1 MPKSGRAVLHRLEL
15 RPVGAFQARER
26 VPGGDVVH
34 HGHPAALPPGVPVQ
48 RLLHTVLL
56 GLVLL
61 LRLIFGH
68 RSGHSSAKDA
78 PRHAIHRTGVKSGS
92 TRRQSR
98 KSNHAKITQAPPRPK
113 IRSTGDLPQLTPP
126 AINSHHQNP
135 HNLFERRAH
144 GVND

>member
-15 RPVGAFQARER
+15 RPVGAFQAREG

-68 RSGHSSAKDA
+68 RSGPSSAKDA
-78 PRHAIHRTGVKSGS
+78 PRHAIHRTGVKVDLRAVRAENQI
-92 TRRQSR
+92 TP
-98 KSNHAKITQAPPRPK
+98 KSPRPLPDPKSDPREICHSLHPPR
-113 IRSTGDLPQLTPP
+113 
-126 AINSHHQNP
+126 
-135 HNLFERRAH
+135 
-144 GVND
+144 

>member
-48 RLLHTVLL
+48 RLLHTGLL

-98 KSNHAKITQAPPRPK
+98 KSNHAKITQASSRPK
-113 IRSTGDLPQLTPP
+113 IRSEGGTPQLTPP
-126 AINSHHQNP
+126 AMDSHP
-135 HNLFERRAH
+135 PKLDYAFERRAH